1 MQLTT
6 CKDNFPTGSTS
17 RDKQRAKSLLKN
29 LLLTLLLVSI
39 TVFPL
44 LALARPTHAALNLG
58 LGLSTA
64 SLLVGFMYLTRRGY
78 VILVS
83 YLLAF
88 LVLVIITF
96 CIYNF
101 GGVYSV
107 SSSGYFLVIVI
118 AAVLLN
124 RWGVLLFGAASVLS
138 ILGLYYLEA
147 RQYVIYPHPLHPNG
161 ADMLSLFTYLGL
173 SALLLCVAVQN
184 MNHAHRM
191 LHQQEQELIRTV
203 KRLRRTTQAERK
215 ARARAQE
222 AARAKAE
229 FLANMSHE
237 IRTPLNAIAGMTD
250 LMINTPLTPQQ
261 RQFMETIGAS
271 NKALLT
277 IISDILDFSKIE
289 AGKLVL
295 ENNPFSLREAVN
307 EATMLVQPRAVE
319 KGLRLSISVAAGTP
333 PIVKG
338 DEVRLRQVLVNLLSN
353 AVKFTP
359 QGEVT
364 LLVEAHAIE
373 NNEVT
378 VQFAVRDTGIGI
390 AQDKQHR
397 LFHSFSQVDAS
408 TTREYGGTGL
418 GLAICKRLV
427 KIMGGKIW
435 FESEQGQGTT
445 FYVSLPFQLYDGAS
459 ESVEFSPF
467 LTQSNDPGFDP
478 YMGSRQPLRL
488 LIAEDNPVNQMVA
501 LHFLRQFGYHADVAE
516 NGKEAL
522 IALQERPY
530 DAVFMDVQM
539 PTMDGIEATQRIHQ
553 IWREGPRPLIIAM
566 TAHAL
571 EGDRE
576 RLLDLGM
583 DLYLEKPIRPA
594 SMAQVLKTIGHKAI
608 SAHGS

>member
-6 CKDNFPTGSTS
+6 IKDNLLAGSS
-17 RDKQRAKSLLKN
+17 PHDKQRAKSLLQN
-29 LLLTLLLVSI
+29 LLLTLILVSI

-44 LALARPTHAALNLG
+44 LAVTRSTHAVLNATLG
-58 LGLSTA
+58 LTTAGL
-64 SLLVGFMYLTRRGY
+64 LLGFMYLTHRGY
-78 VILVS
+78 VSLVS

-88 LVLVIITF
+88 LVLAVITF
-96 CIYNF
+96 CVYSF

-124 RWGVLLFGAASVLS
+124 RWGVILFGASSVLS
-138 ILGLYYLEA
+138 IVGLYYLEA
-147 RQYVIYPHPLHPNG
+147 QGYVVYAHPIQPNG

-173 SALLLCVAVQN
+173 SGLLLCVAVQN
-184 MNHAHRM
+184 MNRAHRM

-203 KRLRRTTQAERK
+203 KRLRRTTHAERK
-215 ARARAQE
+215 ARATAQE

-250 LMINTPLTPQQ
+250 LMLNTPLNFQQ
-261 RQFMETIGAS
+261 RQFMETIGTS
-271 NKALLT
+271 NKALLA

-289 AGKLVL
+289 AGKLAL
-295 ENNPFSLREAVN
+295 ENNPFVLREVVEEAV
-307 EATMLVQPRAVE
+307 TLLQPRALE
-319 KGLRLSISVAAGTP
+319 KGLRLNVSIAADAP

-338 DEVRLRQVLVNLLSN
+338 DDVRLRQVLVNLLGN
-353 AVKFTP
+353 AVKFTR

-364 LLVEAHAIE
+364 LLAEARAIE
-373 NNEVT
+373 NGEVT
-378 VQFAVRDTGIGI
+378 LQFAVRDTGIGI
-390 AQDKQHR
+390 PQDKHHR

-408 TTREYGGTGL
+408 NTREHGGTGL

-427 KIMGGKIW
+427 QIMGGEIW
-435 FESEQGQGTT
+435 FESEEGQGST
-445 FYVSLPFQLYDGAS
+445 FYVTLPFKMYDGANGTM
-459 ESVEFSPF
+459 EFSPF
-467 LTQSNDPGFDP
+467 LTQSHDPGFDP
-478 YMGSRQPLRL
+478 QMGSRQPLRL
-488 LIAEDNPVNQMVA
+488 LVAEDNPVNQMVA
-501 LHFLRQFGYHADVAE
+501 LHFLRQFGYKADVAE

-522 IALQERPY
+522 VALQERPY

-553 IWREGPRPLIIAM
+553 IWREGSRPLIIAM

-594 SMAQVLKTIGHKAI
+594 NMAQVLKTVGTKAGGF
-608 SAHGS
+608 SGW